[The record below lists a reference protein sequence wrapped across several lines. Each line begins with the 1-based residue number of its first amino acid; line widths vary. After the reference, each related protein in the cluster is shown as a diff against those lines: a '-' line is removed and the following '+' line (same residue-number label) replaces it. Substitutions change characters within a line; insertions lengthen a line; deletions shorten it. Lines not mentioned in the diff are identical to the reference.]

1 MIKTCKR
8 CGVTIIGDRVVFS
21 FRPDLSATHEEL
33 SRKVCQWAYKADKRN
48 GVLPPG
54 AQCPVDC
61 ANPLYDPTHNYGAF
75 DDGAMEQLGLLSDDS
90 SNWRLPDQGSQD

>member
-33 SRKVCQWAYKADKRN
+33 SRKVCQWAHRVDKRD
-48 GVLPPG
+48 GKVG
-54 AQCPVDC
+54 SDSGRAVDC
-61 ANPLYDPTHNYGAF
+61 SNPLYNPDRSYGSF
-75 DDGAMEQLGLLSDDS
+75 DDGTADQLGIMRNDAGT
-90 SNWRLPDQGSQD
+90 WVLPDE